1 MYVYLLSSALQ
12 IELPTFISFLS
23 FYICRYP
30 NPSSF
35 TYERRFFG
43 PFEYAMQP
51 PHWYKAEHIAVD
63 KPEIP
68 PGISRMKEYDGP
80 QCFIIPG
87 NHGLSSA
94 LI

>member
-1 MYVYLLSSALQ
+1 
-12 IELPTFISFLS
+12 
-23 FYICRYP
+23 
-30 NPSSF
+30 
-35 TYERRFFG
+35 
-43 PFEYAMQP
+43 MQP
-51 PHWYKAEHIAVD
+51 PCWYKAEHIAVD

-68 PGISRMKEYDGP
+68 LGISKMKEYDGP